1 MKLRTRKF
9 LAGLL
14 SFGMLLQA
22 ASPLSALA
30 AGASSSSAP
39 TLIVEIGSQTFTL
52 SPSED
57 GKAEADKPDE
67 WKTAV
72 GGISSIDY
80 ADGTYTFHYGI
91 NSNGNDI
98 KITGSGSPSIVMDVD
113 DTAVYGNLTV
123 MDVEDV
129 ILTKSRLNMD
139 PVVIGD
145 VDINCTGDV
154 RIKNNC
160 TDNYPANQAMQ
171 AVSGSLNV
179 KTSGDVKIRGMVNS
193 SINGDVV
200 IDTTGVVELS
210 SPNGP
215 VSGKGLT
222 VKNAS
227 YVGVSSRKGI
237 FYSYSD
243 LALDNCTLVELKND
257 YAKVLGKT
265 DKVTISPDNYQLYAG
280 YNESSATEK
289 ESLDDCG
296 SANYIRIETGTKPQ
310 AKPAA
315 SLTVL
320 DQFSSY
326 YTTVTYILNRY
337 EDGSVSWKNGQD
349 PWNGAVDVKYDAE
362 AKTFVFTGTLSEL
375 AESNEDRVT
384 MICSDK
390 EDSILINGNV
400 SAATLSIGI
409 GTDTS
414 GAKDL
419 TIQSNSSEPAVRE
432 VITLNCFGDV
442 SITNPSGAI
451 TGNHAYNSGV
461 YCYGASQNFTITGNS
476 TDPLTGDGLRLYAKK
491 SVTVENLSSPVV
503 GSSLSVED
511 RGSTAVKITGNSSKG
526 LMQSTTASADIS
538 AANLTMEN
546 KSGPVGSV
554 KFTRTDTTS
563 DYRILIGKNADNI
576 PSQTAMTG
584 STFDQ
589 TVEEAYLCIE
599 PGTPHEHTAGTEWKS
614 DETGHWNTCTTCDED
629 VQLNKAPHD
638 FGEDGNAKTCAVCG
652 YANPNY
658 KEPEPDTPDTPD
670 VPDDTGDSGSA
681 VGAVV
686 AGAAIGGT
694 ALFVGYEVI
703 TDAILSNLLP
713 KGADTPVNRGQLAW
727 LIWGTKGAPE
737 PEHQPAFTDVSD
749 PEMAKAAQWCV
760 EQGLMDAKSGTTFAP
775 NGWTPK
781 FRVIETWN
789 RAFPKN

>member
-39 TLIVEIGSQTFTL
+39 TLTVEIGSQTFTL

-243 LALDNCTLVELKND
+243 LALDNCTLVELKDD

-349 PWNGAVDVKYDAE
+349 PWNGVVDVKYDAE

-390 EDSILINGNV
+390 EHSD
-400 SAATLSIGI
+400 
-409 GTDTS
+409 
-414 GAKDL
+414 
-419 TIQSNSSEPAVRE
+419 QRQCECRHPAHWHRNRYKRRKGPYDPVQQLR
-432 VITLNCFGDV
+432 
-442 SITNPSGAI
+442 
-451 TGNHAYNSGV
+451 TGG
-461 YCYGASQNFTITGNS
+461 
-476 TDPLTGDGLRLYAKK
+476 
-491 SVTVENLSSPVV
+491 
-503 GSSLSVED
+503 
-511 RGSTAVKITGNSSKG
+511 
-526 LMQSTTASADIS
+526 
-538 AANLTMEN
+538 
-546 KSGPVGSV
+546 
-554 KFTRTDTTS
+554 
-563 DYRILIGKNADNI
+563 
-576 PSQTAMTG
+576 
-584 STFDQ
+584 
-589 TVEEAYLCIE
+589 
-599 PGTPHEHTAGTEWKS
+599 
-614 DETGHWNTCTTCDED
+614 
-629 VQLNKAPHD
+629 
-638 FGEDGNAKTCAVCG
+638 
-652 YANPNY
+652 
-658 KEPEPDTPDTPD
+658 
-670 VPDDTGDSGSA
+670 SGS
-681 VGAVV
+681 
-686 AGAAIGGT
+686 
-694 ALFVGYEVI
+694 
-703 TDAILSNLLP
+703 DHPQLLRRCEHYQP
-713 KGADTPVNRGQLAW
+713 QWRYHRQSCLQLRR
-727 LIWGTKGAPE
+727 LLL
-737 PEHQPAFTDVSD
+737 
-749 PEMAKAAQWCV
+749 WC
-760 EQGLMDAKSGTTFAP
+760 FAELHHY
-775 NGWTPK
+775 
-781 FRVIETWN
+781 RQQH
-789 RAFPKN
+789 